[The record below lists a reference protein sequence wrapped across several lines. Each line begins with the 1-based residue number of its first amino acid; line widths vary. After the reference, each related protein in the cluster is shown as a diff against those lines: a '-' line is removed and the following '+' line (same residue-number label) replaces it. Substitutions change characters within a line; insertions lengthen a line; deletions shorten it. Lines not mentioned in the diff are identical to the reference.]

1 MRAEIEIDSESPD
14 KIEKI
19 LSPSLESR
27 GKVELSTSADKD
39 SVDVDIETD
48 GLGPLRG
55 TTDNVFRLA
64 GLAKKIYEER

>member
-1 MRAEIEIDSESPD
+1 MKTTVHIDSETPKSLD
-14 KIEKI
+14 KI

-27 GKVELSTSADKD
+27 GKVELQTKVTGESFQ
-39 SVDVDIETD
+39 VEIETD

-64 GLAKKIYEER
+64 SLAQKITE

>member
-1 MRAEIEIDSESPD
+1 MKSEIQIDTEDSD
-14 KIEKI
+14 VVNDI

-27 GKVELSTSADKD
+27 GKVDLETEPKDD
-39 SVDVDIETD
+39 SVGIKVETE

-64 GLAKKIYEER
+64 SLAKKIYED